1 MPAVPDASMM
11 TRVRRI
17 NATNI
22 TDPTKKSRT
31 FVATQKST
39 IGTEVL
45 AAEVTR
51 IRPLSVLRLPTW
63 KSPQF
68 NGRIFLK

>member
-1 MPAVPDASMM
+1 MM

-17 NATNI
+17 NATN
-22 TDPTKKSRT
+22 TADPEKKSRT
-31 FVATQKST
+31 FVATLKTSVGAE
-39 IGTEVL
+39 IR
-45 AAEVTR
+45 AAEVIR
-51 IRPLSVLRLPTW
+51 IRPISVLELPSW

>member
-17 NATNI
+17 NSTNI
-22 TDPTKKSRT
+22 ADPTKKSRT
-31 FVATQKST
+31 FLATPKAS
-39 IGTEVL
+39 IGAEIRT
-45 AAEVTR
+45 AEVTR
-51 IRPLSVLRLPTW
+51 IRPTSVLRLPRWT
-63 KSPQF
+63 SPQF

>member
-17 NATNI
+17 NATI
-22 TDPTKKSRT
+22 TSDPEKKSRT
-31 FVATQKST
+31 FVATDKKS
-39 IGTEVL
+39 IGAEIR

-51 IRPLSVLRLPTW
+51 QRSVSVLQIPTW

-68 NGRIFLK
+68 NSRIFLK

>member
-17 NATNI
+17 NATI
-22 TDPTKKSRT
+22 TTDPEKKSRT
-31 FVATQKST
+31 FVAPDKKS
-39 IGTEVL
+39 IGAEIR

-51 IRPLSVLRLPTW
+51 IRPTSVLQLPRW
-63 KSPQF
+63 ISPQF